1 MNNGNTLLH
10 SLSNTPT
17 VELSSF
23 QFNDQDIL
31 KIIRAL
37 HVNKA
42 HGCDDISI
50 HMIKICDQSIFKPLS
65 MIYQNC
71 LNTGTFPDIWKKS
84 NVIPV
89 NKRGDKQVVN
99 NYRPVSLLPICGKT

>member
-1 MNNGNTLLH
+1 MNNGSTLLH

-23 QFNDQDIL
+23 QSNDQDIL
-31 KIIRAL
+31 KIIRAI

-50 HMIKICDQSIFKPLS
+50 RMIKIC
-65 MIYQNC
+65 
-71 LNTGTFPDIWKKS
+71 G
-84 NVIPV
+84 
-89 NKRGDKQVVN
+89 
-99 NYRPVSLLPICGKT
+99 